1 MPALLALMS
10 SVMWGGADFLGGL
23 TSRRLPSLAVYGLS
37 QIAGLTVLV
46 AFATARGGWAMNPAY
61 WPWSIVSG
69 LLGIVAM
76 VTFYRALAM
85 GPMGI
90 VAPITAL
97 SVVVPVGFG
106 LVRGESPSAL
116 QMLGI
121 LAAIAGVLLASGPEL
136 SSPESSRPLVLAALA
151 ALAFGCFYV
160 TMAEGSKIDPLM
172 TITGMR
178 LTTVAVF
185 AVILVKV
192 RNIGG
197 ATRRDVVPLA
207 AIGILDASA
216 ALLFA
221 YATTM
226 ALLATTSVLGSLYPV
241 VTAVLAA
248 VVLRERLKAVQ
259 YVGVMIALSGVVM
272 ISSG

>member
-1 MPALLALMS
+1 VP
-10 SVMWGGADFLGGL
+10 
-23 TSRRLPSLAVYGLS
+23 
-37 QIAGLTVLV
+37 V
-46 AFATARGGWAMNPAY
+46 AF
-61 WPWSIVSG
+61 G
-69 LLGIVAM
+69 LL
-76 VTFYRALAM
+76 
-85 GPMGI
+85 
-90 VAPITAL
+90 
-97 SVVVPVGFG
+97 
-106 LVRGESPSAL
+106 RGEIPSAL
-116 QMLGI
+116 QTLGI
-121 LAAIAGVLLASGPEL
+121 LAAVVGILLASGPEL
-136 SSPESSRPLVLAALA
+136 SSPASSRPLVLAGLA

-160 TMAEGSKIDPLM
+160 TMAEGSEIDPLM

-178 LTTVAVF
+178 LTTVAIF
-185 AVILVKV
+185 AVVLVKV
-192 RNIGG
+192 RTIGG

-207 AIGILDASA
+207 AIGILDALA

-259 YVGVMIALSGVVM
+259 YVGVVIALSGVVM